1 MQPMRLKTMPKTI
14 GLTAYLMLGCPG
26 AFADTMDTLQGAWT
40 MSGTNCAA
48 TFRKAA
54 DGQIEFV
61 DRGSSLTTGILIAG
75 NKIVGPHATCTA
87 ERIRDEKDHLS
98 VHMNCAD
105 AIMFSDISVSFRI
118 VDADNF
124 ERFDPSFRRC
134 P

>member
-1 MQPMRLKTMPKTI
+1 
-14 GLTAYLMLGCPG
+14 
-26 AFADTMDTLQGAWT
+26 MDTLQGAWT

-54 DGQIEFV
+54 DGKIEFI

-75 NKIVGPHATCTA
+75 NKIVGPHATCTV

-98 VHMNCAD
+98 VHLNCAD

-124 ERFDPSFRRC
+124 ERFDPEFPEMSVIYHKC
-134 P
+134 SM